1 MLSIGQ
7 QVSLLILIDNTAN
20 LRPESQAV
28 VTYLQNKLK
37 MSVYI
42 LSGDAQATVNRV
54 GEFLN
59 IPEGNLF
66 GEIDAEKKMK
76 VQTIKKNSK
85 REVMMIGDGMNDIL
99 SIQEACVGVSIN
111 AKSEMNLIAS
121 DVVILNQCLWR
132 VVTLFNFMKYARVF
146 ILINLFWAFAY
157 NIFILPI
164 ASGALVSYDI
174 NISPVVASAAMSGS
188 SLVVVTFS
196 SFLRCMSFDPSAN
209 QSQNKVSAPLIDIK
223 VDRLTSSIIDKRQ
236 SFFGSKCSNAL
247 QNSNN
252 QDQYQKIDPS
262 DASSDGAETKEG
274 FKYEIK

>member
-1 MLSIGQ
+1 
-7 QVSLLILIDNTAN
+7 
-20 LRPESQAV
+20 
-28 VTYLQNKLK
+28 
-37 MSVYI
+37 
-42 LSGDAQATVNRV
+42 
-54 GEFLN
+54 
-59 IPEGNLF
+59 
-66 GEIDAEKKMK
+66 
-76 VQTIKKNSK
+76 
-85 REVMMIGDGMNDIL
+85 MMIGDGMNDIL

-188 SLVVVTFS
+188 SLVVVTFA

-209 QSQNKVSAPLIDIK
+209 
-223 VDRLTSSIIDKRQ
+223 
-236 SFFGSKCSNAL
+236 
-247 QNSNN
+247 
-252 QDQYQKIDPS
+252 
-262 DASSDGAETKEG
+262 
-274 FKYEIK
+274 